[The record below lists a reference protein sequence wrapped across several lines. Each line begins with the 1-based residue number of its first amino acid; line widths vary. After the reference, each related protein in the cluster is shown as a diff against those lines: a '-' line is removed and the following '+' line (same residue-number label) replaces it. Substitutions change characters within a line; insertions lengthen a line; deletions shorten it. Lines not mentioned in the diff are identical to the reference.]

1 MVKKNL
7 YQCILKGVNMKK
19 SFNKK
24 LFTEK
29 QWKEILWVLDVLFGE
44 DEKQWKELG
53 YTSDLAITV
62 IYKNNEIFDLSINK
76 DDVENFKEDLTE
88 RLDSQLGSYES
99 SEMGDEELRT
109 MRMRYTKLK
118 NKIERWGSYEIYN

>member
-1 MVKKNL
+1 
-7 YQCILKGVNMKK
+7 MKK

-62 IYKNNEIFDLSINK
+62 IYKNNEIVDLSINK
-76 DDVENFKEDLTE
+76 DDVENFKEDL
-88 RLDSQLGSYES
+88 RDHS
-99 SEMGDEELRT
+99 SKAGR
-109 MRMRYTKLK
+109 
-118 NKIERWGSYEIYN
+118 IYGEGKKGKRIYYGR

>member
-1 MVKKNL
+1 
-7 YQCILKGVNMKK
+7 MKK

-62 IYKNNEIFDLSINK
+62 IYKNNEIFDLSEK
-76 DDVENFKEDLTE
+76 
-88 RLDSQLGSYES
+88 
-99 SEMGDEELRT
+99 
-109 MRMRYTKLK
+109 
-118 NKIERWGSYEIYN
+118 

>member
-1 MVKKNL
+1 
-7 YQCILKGVNMKK
+7 MKK